1 LAKSDSRGD
10 GEAAEIELTYST
22 TGGISR
28 AKPALGTLK
37 LCIIQVI
44 RAGGKLS
51 ETWQPWYMGGVE
63 TDTVSVRAT
72 AGIDFMEDDRYAI
85 SRMTKTAVSTN
96 SDTIVWQRKPAVQD

>member
-37 LCIIQVI
+37 LCIIQVSQLQKQI
-44 RAGGKLS
+44 DGLS
-51 ETWQPWYMGGVE
+51 KRFRELDTLIQELNWK
-63 TDTVSVRAT
+63 TDL
-72 AGIDFMEDDRYAI
+72 I
-85 SRMTKTAVSTN
+85 
-96 SDTIVWQRKPAVQD
+96 